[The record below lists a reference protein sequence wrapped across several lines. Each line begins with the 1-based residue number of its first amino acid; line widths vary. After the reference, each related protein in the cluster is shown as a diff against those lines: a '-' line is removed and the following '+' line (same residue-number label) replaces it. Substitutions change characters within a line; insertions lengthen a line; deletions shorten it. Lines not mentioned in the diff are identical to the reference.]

1 MSKGLGLAAPTTF
14 LGAILHRIPVTS
26 PFLAP
31 LKRKFAPLADLGFKA
46 ILGFSL
52 HGLIPAPGARSNT

>member
-1 MSKGLGLAAPTTF
+1 MSKGLDLAAPSTF
-14 LGAILHRIPVTS
+14 LGAVLHGIPVTS

-31 LKRKFAPLADLGFKA
+31 FKREFAPLADLGFKA

-52 HGLIPAPGARSNT
+52 HGLIPAPGAWSNT